1 MKRALYKTALGLI
14 AGLIAAGMPA
24 AQASDSTTLQSLR
37 QSSVGDAEH
46 VAGHY
51 RQELDT
57 GATLPRD
64 FVQQPPLIPHTVSN
78 YQVTL
83 NFNKCLDCHS
93 WGRAQ
98 ATNSPKI
105 SVTHFRDSQGRELS
119 SVSPA
124 RYFCMQCHVTQ
135 SDAKP
140 LVENTFQRVKGL
152 N

>member
-1 MKRALYKTALGLI
+1 MKRALYKTALGLL
-14 AGLIAAGMPA
+14 AGLMIGMPPA
-24 AQASDSTTLQSLR
+24 LADDPSTVQSLR
-37 QSSVGDAEH
+37 QGSVGSAGH
-46 VAGHY
+46 AAGHY
-51 RQELDT
+51 RQELDA

-64 FVQQPPLIPHTVSN
+64 FVQQPPLVPHASSN
-78 YQVTL
+78 YPVTL
-83 NFNKCLDCHS
+83 KFNKCLDCHS

-105 SVTHFRDSQGRELS
+105 SVTHFRDAQGRELS

-140 LVENTFQRVKGL
+140 LVENTFQRVEGL

>member
-1 MKRALYKTALGLI
+1 MKRALQKTALGLL
-14 AGLIAAGMPA
+14 AGLLIGIPPVMANDP
-24 AQASDSTTLQSLR
+24 TTVKSLR
-37 QSSVGDAEH
+37 QNSVSSVEQETT
-46 VAGHY
+46 HY
-51 RQELDT
+51 RQEIDV

-64 FVQQPPLIPHTVSN
+64 FVQQPPLVPHASSN
-78 YQVTL
+78 YQVTMK
-83 NFNKCLDCHS
+83 FNKCLDCHS

-105 SVTHFRDSQGRELS
+105 SVTHFRDAQGRELS
-119 SVSPA
+119 SVSPG

-140 LVENTFQRVKGL
+140 LVENTFQRVPGL

>member
-1 MKRALYKTALGLI
+1 MKRALQKIVLGLV
-14 AGLIAAGMPA
+14 AGLLIGIPPV
-24 AQASDSTTLQSLR
+24 QADDPSTVKSLR
-37 QSSVGDAEH
+37 QNSIDGVEQDAQH
-46 VAGHY
+46 F
-51 RQELDT
+51 RQELDI

-64 FVQQPPLIPHTVSN
+64 FVQQPPLVPHASSN
-78 YQVTL
+78 FPVTL
-83 NFNKCLDCHS
+83 QFNKCLDCHA

-105 SVTHFRDSQGRELS
+105 SVTHFRDAQGRELS
-119 SVSPA
+119 SVSPG

-140 LVENTFQRVKGL
+140 LVENIFQRVPSL

>member
-1 MKRALYKTALGLI
+1 MKSAIHRIALGLL
-14 AGLIAAGMPA
+14 AGLLIGIPPVSADDAA
-24 AQASDSTTLQSLR
+24 TVKSLR
-37 QSSVGDAEH
+37 QNSVAESEH
-46 VAGHY
+46 HANTY
-51 RQELDT
+51 RQELDV

-64 FVQQPPLIPHTVSN
+64 FVQQPPLVPHASSN
-78 YQVTL
+78 YPVTL
-83 NFNKCLDCHS
+83 KFNKCLDCHA

-105 SVTHFRDSQGRELS
+105 SITHFRDAAGRELS
-119 SVSPA
+119 SVSPS

-140 LVENTFQRVKGL
+140 LVENIFQRVPSL